1 MLAAIDLDAIHSSG
15 GFHHPPQWLIALGI
29 LSVVTMIAFL
39 VYAGYTVGG
48 VLLGNRFQPGQFV
61 YHSYTGLVYVVVRT
75 DPDGIVVV
83 SCLSSGRISRVLPL
97 HLEALPRVG
106 ECVYHGGDE
115 HTIVSQN
122 ENITGMVRVGSGAA
136 RVELQT
142 QDIRPSMRRQR
153 LLPPLFEEDSA
164 SDESTDESEDSSA
177 EQTDSCDSGESS
189 SSGDDND
196 QLGDDRSMSPFLV

>member
-1 MLAAIDLDAIHSSG
+1 M
-15 GFHHPPQWLIALGI
+15 PPPPPEIPI
-29 LSVVTMIAFL
+29 SDIFCP
-39 VYAGYTVGG
+39 TVGYELVHDG
-48 VLLGNRFQPGQFV
+48 VL
-61 YHSYTGLVYVVVRT
+61 
-75 DPDGIVVV
+75 
-83 SCLSSGRISRVLPL
+83 
-97 HLEALPRVG
+97 
-106 ECVYHGGDE
+106 GD
-115 HTIVSQN
+115 
-122 ENITGMVRVGSGAA
+122 MCVGSGAA